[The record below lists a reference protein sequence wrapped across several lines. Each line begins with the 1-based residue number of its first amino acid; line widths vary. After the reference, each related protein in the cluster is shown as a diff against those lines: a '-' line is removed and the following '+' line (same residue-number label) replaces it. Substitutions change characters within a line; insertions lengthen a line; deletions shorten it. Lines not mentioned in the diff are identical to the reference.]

1 MPTTLFL
8 MSHHEQIR
16 PRVADMRDMDGDQPW
31 VDWPPAARAVRTK
44 PPAVS
49 RPGETPRE
57 EAAAPRPIMGEI
69 RERDSSSGHSHPAPP
84 GKRISA
90 FRRSRMERAAAPHT
104 PQVAHPV
111 PPCPRDPSR
120 DPGGG
125 AAPEAMTSLLQDIS
139 NENEERIA
147 SMSYETRAEELRDA
161 EAFFGQD
168 TLAKLAERMEQAMPT
183 NRGWPALERRAV
195 DLDAPPPAMQKK
207 EHDERDA
214 WESFRRQYLSLIHI

>member
-90 FRRSRMERAAAPHT
+90 FRRSRMERAACLLYTSPS
-104 PQVAHPV
+104 
-111 PPCPRDPSR
+111 PRD
-120 DPGGG
+120 
-125 AAPEAMTSLLQDIS
+125 
-139 NENEERIA
+139 
-147 SMSYETRAEELRDA
+147 
-161 EAFFGQD
+161 
-168 TLAKLAERMEQAMPT
+168 
-183 NRGWPALERRAV
+183 
-195 DLDAPPPAMQKK
+195 
-207 EHDERDA
+207 
-214 WESFRRQYLSLIHI
+214 